1 MAQPNPPGR
10 KQGEDLLT
18 EDPEYKRK
26 DRSEQNRSEQ
36 NKSEQN
42 RTKENENVTYN
53 EERKEN
59 YDKEG
64 DTEKDGRKVPR
75 SQDEDAVDDDE
86 DEMI

>member
-26 DRSEQNRSEQ
+26 DRTDQDRTEQNST
-36 NKSEQN
+36 N
-42 RTKENENVTYN
+42 ENEDVTYK
-53 EERKEN
+53 EDRKEN

-64 DTEKDGRKVPR
+64 DIQKDGRQVQR
-75 SQDEDAVDDDE
+75 SQDENSVDDDE
-86 DEMI
+86 DEVL

>member
-26 DRSEQNRSEQ
+26 DRT
-36 NKSEQN
+36 EQN
-42 RTKENENVTYN
+42 RTNENEDVTYK
-53 EERKEN
+53 EDRKES

-64 DTEKDGRKVPR
+64 DIEKDGRQVQR
-75 SQDEDAVDDDE
+75 SKDEDSVDDDE
-86 DEMI
+86 DEVI